1 MNVNAVFVVVDTSVC
16 LGPKPLGLGELPK
29 RMKPSQM
36 SSLKC
41 SCCENRIELGGRTTD
56 RGVLAR
62 LPNEGAGL
70 DDHEEDDR

>member
-1 MNVNAVFVVVDTSVC
+1 MNVNAVFVVVDTSAF

-29 RMKPSQM
+29 RIEPSEM

-41 SCCENRIELGGRTTD
+41 SRCEAKIELGGRTTD
-56 RGVLAR
+56 MGILAQ

-70 DDHEEDDR
+70 DDHEGGR